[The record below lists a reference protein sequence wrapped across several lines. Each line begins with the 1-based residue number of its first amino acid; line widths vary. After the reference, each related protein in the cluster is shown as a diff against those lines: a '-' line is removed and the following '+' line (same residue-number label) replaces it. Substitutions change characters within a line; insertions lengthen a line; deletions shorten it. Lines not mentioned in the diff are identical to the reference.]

1 MPKDK
6 NLNKI
11 IRIIYSLQMGEDP
24 IARAEILEVNEARN
38 LLGKNN
44 QLHYAVEQQ
53 LPSFW
58 QH

>member
-1 MPKDK
+1 MDK

-11 IRIIYSLQMGEDP
+11 IRNIYSLQMGEDP

-38 LLGKNN
+38 LLGKKN
-44 QLHYAVEQQ
+44 QLHHVVEQQ
-53 LPSFW
+53 PPSFW

>member
-1 MPKDK
+1 MV
-6 NLNKI
+6 
-11 IRIIYSLQMGEDP
+11 EDP
-24 IARAEILEVNEARN
+24 IAQAEILEVNEAQN

-44 QLHYAVEQQ
+44 QLLYGVGQQ

>member
-1 MPKDK
+1 MDK

-11 IRIIYSLQMGEDP
+11 TRNIYSLQMGEGP

-38 LLGKNN
+38 LLGKHN
-44 QLHYAVEQQ
+44 QFHHAVEQQ

-58 QH
+58 LH